1 MHRFYRAFGGNPPLG
16 SRGLAHRLVLGI
28 GLSWFEQ
35 AEPAL
40 RGNQGAAMSK
50 NSEYVSH
57 MEMQM
62 KQWDA
67 DVDALVAEGARVSA
81 EKRAMYESQV
91 KGLRAN
97 RDSAKLAFQRLG
109 VAGESLSGQ
118 MRDGMDA
125 AWDTMQDALAKATLD
140 LRR

>member
-1 MHRFYRAFGGNPPLG
+1 M
-16 SRGLAHRLVLGI
+16 SR
-28 GLSWFEQ
+28 
-35 AEPAL
+35 
-40 RGNQGAAMSK
+40 
-50 NSEYVSH
+50 NSEYVTR
-57 MEMQM
+57 MQTQM

-67 DVDALVAEGARVSA
+67 DVDALVAEGARASA
-81 EKRAMYESQV
+81 EARAVYQSQV
-91 KGLRAN
+91 QGLRAN

-125 AWDTMQDALAKATLD
+125 AWDTMQSALAKATSD